1 MPKHSKRFSALATQV
16 EKDKI
21 YPVEEAME
29 LVKKTATT
37 KFDSAIEI
45 HVRVGIDPKKGEQ
58 QVRSTV
64 VLPHGN
70 GKTVK
75 IAVFAEGDKAKE
87 AKEAGADI
95 VGDDELIASIKQSG
109 KADFEVAVA
118 TPDMMKK
125 MAVIAKVLGPK
136 GIMPSPKNETI
147 TTNVKKA
154 VEELKKGKVAFR
166 NDDTANIHQSIGK
179 ASFDTQHLTDNF
191 KSFMAAV
198 EKAKPETSKG
208 NFIKS
213 VYIAS
218 SMGPGIKVDYKK

>member
-1 MPKHSKRFSALATQV
+1 V

-125 MAVIAKVLGPK
+125 MAVIAKVLGPT